1 MLHMYE
7 DDFLQ
12 IQKKGE
18 NMKKKLVKKAL
29 VLCLAFS
36 MLAGTLSVPAASVN
50 DPSGFEVN
58 SAAVKSENADIG
70 ESTEFVNDVQMRDQ
84 EEAAEARS
92 EVMHVS
98 AQFTEQNLSCGR
110 QQVFCRFRRPK
121 ALRRHRRPA
130 LHRNRQHLI
139 LLKEQI
145 APLSLRKIRMLS
157 M

>member
-18 NMKKKLVKKAL
+18 NMKKLVKKAL

-84 EEAAEARS
+84 EEAAA
-92 EVMHVS
+92 
-98 AQFTEQNLSCGR
+98 G
-110 QQVFCRFRRPK
+110 K
-121 ALRRHRRPA
+121 
-130 LHRNRQHLI
+130 RN
-139 LLKEQI
+139 EGGE
-145 APLSLRKIRMLS
+145 
-157 M
+157 